1 MNKLLLSWTLIGSV
15 IMSSAAC
22 AIEFAADDDI
32 RQQVERDKNEAHW
45 SGLPVWGDKVREM
58 GYELPIPVGIGI
70 YMNSQ
75 EVEYVA
81 TDDFKIGA
89 TGGLLGNLGH
99 KWNADC
105 RSSNSCTTNYAIPKS
120 DVDIMGKDKSVQ
132 LRLDAWVLPF
142 LNIYGLLGY
151 TEGSKDIGVDL
162 SNAEMEGKPFP
173 IESVRFTLPLEYKAY
188 NVGIGAVLAGQVEIA
203 EGINPLIITA
213 AGAITN
219 SWTTTTDSTILTTIG
234 SVRVGQRYDVPY
246 GKLAVLLGYQY
257 QSISQNVTG
266 DITILDTKIDFDVD
280 LESKETSNMSVAMVY
295 DFGYQKEWN
304 IMAEYSFLNWDQLIV
319 ALGYRF

>member
-1 MNKLLLSWTLIGSV
+1 MNKLLVGLALLGGSAV
-15 IMSSAAC
+15 SSHVSAL
-22 AIEFAADDDI
+22 EFAADDDL

-75 EVEYVA
+75 DVEYIA
-81 TDDFKIGA
+81 NDDFKIAA
-89 TGGLLGNLGH
+89 TNGLLGKAGDHCNI
-99 KWNADC
+99 WQD
-105 RSSNSCTTNYAIPKS
+105 CTTNYSIPKS
-120 DVDIMGKDKSVQ
+120 DVDILGQDKSIQ
-132 LRLDAWVLPF
+132 LRLDAWVFPF
-142 LNIYGLLGY
+142 LNVYGLLGY
-151 TEGSKDIGVDL
+151 TEGSKDIQVDL
-162 SNAEMEGKPFP
+162 SNAEMEGDPFP
-173 IESVRFTLPLEYKAY
+173 ITGVQFTLPLEYKAY
-188 NVGIGAVLAGQVEIA
+188 NVGLGAVLAGQVEIA
-203 EGINPLIITA
+203 EGINPIIITA

-234 SVRVGQRYDVPY
+234 AVRVGQRYDVPY

-266 DITILDTKIDFDVD
+266 SIDLGVIAEELHFDVD